1 MNELPPSTRD
11 QRQIDNSHLS
21 LLAIF
26 HYVLAAL
33 SLVGL
38 GFLFLHW
45 FILHSVFQN
54 PEVWKEQKNGPAP
67 KQLFAIFQWFYL
79 FGGFMIVSAGIC
91 NLLSAI
97 FIQQRR
103 ARMFS
108 LIVAGLDCLCFP
120 FGTALGV
127 FTLIVLV

>member
-1 MNELPPSTRD
+1 
-11 QRQIDNSHLS
+11 
-21 LLAIF
+21 
-26 HYVLAAL
+26 
-33 SLVGL
+33 
-38 GFLFLHW
+38 
-45 FILHSVFQN
+45 
-54 PEVWKEQKNGPAP
+54 
-67 KQLFAIFQWFYL
+67 
-79 FGGFMIVSAGIC
+79 MIVSAGIC

-127 FTLIVLV
+127 FTLIVLVRSSVEELYRTTRATGATP